1 MSPALKLFLYSAMSL
16 SSVPALAADFP
27 KTGNAEYDTYY
38 VFEDVAKMD
47 SGAGNSAITHI
58 TGITRNVKGEEPFN
72 NMSVHC
78 LMHWTMI
85 KDKHSNAG
93 SCVET
98 DKDGDNIFTTF
109 DDDNHYMM
117 GGTGKYKGISGKV
130 PYTGNQLHDTA
141 TGRWAIIVNH
151 KASWE
156 IK

>member
-98 DKDGDNIFTTF
+98 DKDGDNILTTF

-130 PYTGNQLHDTA
+130 PYTPNQLHDTA

>member
-98 DKDGDNIFTTF
+98 DKDGDNILTTF

-117 GGTGKYKGISGKV
+117 GGTG
-130 PYTGNQLHDTA
+130 
-141 TGRWAIIVNH
+141 
-151 KASWE
+151 
-156 IK
+156 

>member
-47 SGAGNSAITHI
+47 SRAGNSAITHI

-85 KDKHSNAG
+85 KDKYSNAG

-98 DKDGDNIFTTF
+98 DKDGDNILTTF

-130 PYTGNQLHDTA
+130 PYTPNQLHDTA